1 MKLLCRFCD
10 SPNIRTSRW
19 QGKDLFWLPF
29 LRLPM
34 RCHDC
39 IKRDYRSIFLVL
51 KLRSVERERRRKEEL
66 EAESSETKDGLSGQ
80 KS

>member
-1 MKLLCRFCD
+1 MNCRFCY
-10 SPNIRTSRW
+10 SANIRPSRW
-19 QGKDLFWLPF
+19 QGGDFFWLLF

-39 IKRDYRSIFLVL
+39 IKRDYRNLFLVL
-51 KLRSVERERRRKEEL
+51 RARSAERERRRKEDL
-66 EAESSETKDGLSGQ
+66 EFESSQRNDNLSRQ

>member
-1 MKLLCRFCD
+1 MKCRFCD

-19 QGKDLFWLPF
+19 QGQDIFMLPF
-29 LRLPM
+29 FMLPM

-39 IKRDYRSIFLVL
+39 IKRDYRNLFSVL
-51 KLRSVERERRRKEEL
+51 KARSAERERRRLQDL
-66 EAESSETKDGLSGQ
+66 EANSSSSNDALSGQ